1 MSNAHH
7 PEKIEAAGAPGD
19 TAIIGSFM
27 ARRNTVRA
35 ETLARLLNGERLT
48 GLGAVA
54 ESSTTR
60 LAAAVHVLRTKYGW
74 PIEGQDLD
82 VGCKDGRVSEVAVYF
97 MTCES
102 ILAAFNA
109 GASDFIKSV
118 FEQRKARRKQA
129 PKARREAE
137 RRNIA
142 RALARQRHNPWQ
154 GDFFQ
159 GGAA

>member
-60 LAAAVHVLRTKYGW
+60 LADVAPNADQEVESLQSVIESGVLAPAVRELQSLGDVHIGMLSGW
-74 PIEGQDLD
+74 EFTEL
-82 VGCKDGRVSEVAVYF
+82 
-97 MTCES
+97 
-102 ILAAFNA
+102 
-109 GASDFIKSV
+109 
-118 FEQRKARRKQA
+118 
-129 PKARREAE
+129 
-137 RRNIA
+137 
-142 RALARQRHNPWQ
+142 
-154 GDFFQ
+154 
-159 GGAA
+159 

>member
-7 PEKIEAAGAPGD
+7 PENIEAAGAPGD
-19 TAIIGSFM
+19 TAIVGIFM
-27 ARRNTVRA
+27 PRRNTVRA
-35 ETLARLLNGERLT
+35 ETLARLVNGERLT
-48 GLGAVA
+48 GLGTVA

-60 LAAAVHVLRTKYGW
+60 LAAAVHVLRTKYDW
-74 PIEGQDLD
+74 QIESQDLD

-97 MTCES
+97 MERHN
-102 ILAAFNA
+102 IEAAFNA
-109 GASDFIKSV
+109 GAAAFIKSV

-129 PKARREAE
+129 PRARREAE

-142 RALARQRHNPWQ
+142 RALARQRHDPWQ

-159 GGAA
+159 GGRT